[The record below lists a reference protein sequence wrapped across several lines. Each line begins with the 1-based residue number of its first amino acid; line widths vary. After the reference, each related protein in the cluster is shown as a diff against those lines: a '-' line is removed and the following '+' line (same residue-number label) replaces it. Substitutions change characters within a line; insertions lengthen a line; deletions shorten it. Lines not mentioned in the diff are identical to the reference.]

1 MKKSHEQDILPFMA
15 LILTQV
21 NGFLMQSFIKQAI
34 AFKVFCNEFDE
45 ITVPLCSSP
54 LTARDL
60 QCRTWYPVRSS
71 PKHHV
76 HDLQSLPAVLHTL
89 CGGYGGLYSL
99 FLPQGYSGYLPALQ
113 GWIPPDHG
121 LYVAPPVIPG
131 FAQRYRLISS
141 TLVKFWTDMMCPFSC
156 RNCAMV
162 CTRTGHG
169 GPTRNVR
176 TDTDRGP
183 SVRTISISRP
193 ESRAV

>member
-21 NGFLMQSFIKQAI
+21 NGFCGYSLIDQAI
-34 AFKVFCNEFDE
+34 AFERPGDLLYE
-45 ITVPLCSSP
+45 LLLPPLCRLIP
-54 LTARDL
+54 ARNH
-60 QCRTWYPVRSS
+60 QRRSGQRMRLF
-71 PKHHV
+71 PKDHV
-76 HDLQSLPAVLHTL
+76 HDLQTLPAVLHTL

-99 FLPQGYSGYLPALQ
+99 FLPQGYSGYIPALQ
-113 GWIPPDHG
+113 LRIPPDNS

-141 TLVKFWTDMMCPFSC
+141 TLVKFWIDMMCPSSC
-156 RNCAMV
+156 RTCAMV
-162 CTRTGHG
+162 CTHAGHG

-176 TDTDRGP
+176 TYTDRGP